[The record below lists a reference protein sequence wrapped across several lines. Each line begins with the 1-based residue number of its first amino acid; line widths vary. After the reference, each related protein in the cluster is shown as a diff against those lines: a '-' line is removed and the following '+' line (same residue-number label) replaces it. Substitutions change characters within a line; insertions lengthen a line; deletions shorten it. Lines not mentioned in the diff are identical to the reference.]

1 MNKYILGV
9 GHHPFS
15 KKKEFRGFFDDV
27 APCLIATD
35 YKAPKCVLELH
46 TEGGKG
52 EEMSGKDDFVSKK
65 YKEFYKKNGYLPE
78 FFNPYNCS
86 KISDV
91 SPTITSQAS
100 HMTSSSTVLVLEE
113 REGELSLNDE
123 IKVIN
128 PLKGKTEYGW
138 HFEQEVYDPSG
149 IARALKAGGGSG
161 NIPKT
166 VLKESEKTESEEMT
180 ELIFVGGFKG
190 KNMWLNNGKTLSR
203 NYRQGNRV
211 YSDEGLA
218 TALTSQS
225 VGGMGGETSLYMT
238 MKNKMESEEMIHSKK
253 EYEKK
258 PFKYV
263 SLFSGIGGFEQ
274 ALNKFGG
281 ECLMA
286 SEIDKF
292 AEKAYQT
299 LYGHA
304 TVGDITKV
312 DEKDVPDHDILRSEE
327 RRVGK
332 ECRSRWSPYH

>member
-46 TEGGKG
+46 
-52 EEMSGKDDFVSKK
+52 
-65 YKEFYKKNGYLPE
+65 
-78 FFNPYNCS
+78 
-86 KISDV
+86 I
-91 SPTITSQAS
+91 
-100 HMTSSSTVLVLEE
+100 
-113 REGELSLNDE
+113 
-123 IKVIN
+123 
-128 PLKGKTEYGW
+128 
-138 HFEQEVYDPSG
+138 
-149 IARALKAGGGSG
+149 
-161 NIPKT
+161 
-166 VLKESEKTESEEMT
+166 EKSEEMT
-180 ELIFVGGFKG
+180 ELMFIGGFKG
-190 KNMWLNNGKTLSR
+190 KNMWLDNGKTLSR

-211 YSDEGLA
+211 YSSEGIA

-225 VGGMGGETSLYMT
+225 VGGMGGETSLYT
-238 MKNKMESEEMIHSKK
+238 VKNKVESEELMLKTEK
-253 EYEKK
+253 EYKQK

-299 LYGHA
+299 LYGHE

-312 DEKDVPDHDILRSEE
+312 DEKDVPDHDIL
-327 RRVGK
+327 VGGF
-332 ECRSRWSPYH
+332 PYIDAA